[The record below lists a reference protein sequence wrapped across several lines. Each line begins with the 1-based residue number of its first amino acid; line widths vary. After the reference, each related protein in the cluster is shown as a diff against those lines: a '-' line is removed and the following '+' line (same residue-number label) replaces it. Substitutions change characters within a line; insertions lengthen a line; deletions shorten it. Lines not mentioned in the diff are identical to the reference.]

1 MGFARNSVSHSRFW
15 RKGSL
20 PEAGAPKGDGFLSR
34 ERNFGCNSGLARL
47 GNTELWRPART
58 EPPLDPTLSKHTGN
72 RADARGIKSRLR
84 YPAAIFD
91 RLDGNPLAIMRK
103 FQPSTPASF
112 PLRLESDSAD
122 GFGSHGNVQL
132 FAAREIHSLGTN
144 QFLQSFV
151 RAKCS
156 LYPISRPRWL
166 SWIGHVAVVRHLC
179 QLQAMGGMPTR
190 SRSSIDRSA
199 TRPLPPARNQIRLG
213 SIFRNG
219 SRSILALD
227 VPPTASD

>member
-166 SWIGHVAVVRHLC
+166 SWIGHGCRRSPPLPVAGNGWHADALSVV
-179 QLQAMGGMPTR
+179 
-190 SRSSIDRSA
+190 DRSLSH
-199 TRPLPPARNQIRLG
+199 PSSSSSQKSDPSRLNL
-213 SIFRNG
+213 SQR
-219 SRSILALD
+219 
-227 VPPTASD
+227 